1 MHFYPFHPSDF
12 NNATRHLTRI
22 ERSIYHD
29 CIDLYYDTENPI
41 DGTDMERLQRR
52 LLCQSDEEKSA
63 LDIVL
68 SEFFEEEDGLYMN
81 SRCDREIAIYRSRDK
96 NAAKRQ
102 ESANARKQ
110 RYREDKRNMFADLR
124 AIGIVPEFNIK
135 MQDLRKLH
143 TQNFN
148 LDNSKKNYQ
157 KGKIT
162 GTSRGRLTDASGTTK
177 IEPLTNNKE
186 PLTDINTKEWRDKRF
201 EEFYELYPN
210 KKSKGQAKTT
220 WNHVFIG
227 NKVHSKPED
236 PELLCKQIMQ
246 SVELQAP
253 EILASDES
261 FRKHP
266 STWLNA
272 QAWFDERA
280 PQRAQSLASRT
291 RLTPDPLAVNAKWNV
306 PTQMTDEQ
314 KRQWLSDEVDSDIP
328 SSFIEGK

>member
-1 MHFYPFHPSDF
+1 
-12 NNATRHLTRI
+12 
-22 ERSIYHD
+22 
-29 CIDLYYDTENPI
+29 
-41 DGTDMERLQRR
+41 
-52 LLCQSDEEKSA
+52 
-63 LDIVL
+63 
-68 SEFFEEEDGLYMN
+68 
-81 SRCDREIAIYRSRDK
+81 
-96 NAAKRQ
+96 
-102 ESANARKQ
+102 
-110 RYREDKRNMFADLR
+110 
-124 AIGIVPEFNIK
+124 

-291 RLTPDPLAVNAKWNV
+291 RSTPDPLAVNAKWNV

-328 SSFIEGK
+328 SSFIECK